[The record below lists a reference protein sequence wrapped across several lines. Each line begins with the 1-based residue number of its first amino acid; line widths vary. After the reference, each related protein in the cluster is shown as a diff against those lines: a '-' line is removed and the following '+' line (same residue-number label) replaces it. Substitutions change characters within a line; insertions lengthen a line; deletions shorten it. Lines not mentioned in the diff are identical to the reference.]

1 VFSKFTLLI
10 PTLSRAWVARG
21 SEDSATCSDI
31 HQEAAGVLIMPSRHL
46 SDHLHMAGLGY
57 TDRLCVYVLLY
68 SPVATGS
75 THLVFAQFR
84 VATEGKERGQLKSS
98 LGWLSVAIEVEKL
111 LAYFLSKYIC
121 KPPVTYRKERE
132 TQSCQLAKIAEP
144 TVSQQSRMASL
155 LWTLE
160 LWCLWWFPR
169 SQLCGVPGLT

>member
-98 LGWLSVAIEVEKL
+98 LG
-111 LAYFLSKYIC
+111 
-121 KPPVTYRKERE
+121 
-132 TQSCQLAKIAEP
+132 
-144 TVSQQSRMASL
+144 
-155 LWTLE
+155 
-160 LWCLWWFPR
+160 
-169 SQLCGVPGLT
+169 